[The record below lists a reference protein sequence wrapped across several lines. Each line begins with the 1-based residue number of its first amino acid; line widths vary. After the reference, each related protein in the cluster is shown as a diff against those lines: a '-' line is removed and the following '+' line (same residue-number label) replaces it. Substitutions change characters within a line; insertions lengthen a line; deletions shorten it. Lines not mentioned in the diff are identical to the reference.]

1 MIKVFIKKQGA
12 YAINVSLVKRE
23 LKSFLEGKG
32 LVSDFTVFVSFV
44 GEKAMQDLAKK
55 YLGENSVHNVLSFP
69 ENELRGEFAYPKDQ
83 TLPLGEI
90 VVCYPKIVEEANQ
103 EGKLIDN
110 KALELVKHGALH
122 LLGEH
127 HE

>member
-1 MIKVFIKKQGA
+1 MIKVFVKKQGKFA
-12 YAINVSLVKRE
+12 VNVAMIKKE
-23 LKSFLEGKG
+23 LTRFLEGKG
-32 LVSDFTVFVSFV
+32 LVSDFSVFVSFV
-44 GEKAMQDLAKK
+44 GEKEMKEIAKK
-55 YLGENSVHNVLSFP
+55 HLDEDSVHNVLSFP
-69 ENELRGEFAYPKDQ
+69 ENEARGEFVYPKSM
-83 TLPLGEI
+83 TMPLGEI
-90 VVCYPKIVEEANQ
+90 ILCYPKILQEANQ